1 MSISTRF
8 SVGIHIL
15 SLLEINKEGVNTSEF
30 IAKSVNTNPA
40 LIRKITGMLRNAGLV
55 NVRPGIAGASL
66 AKELSDITLLDV
78 YQAVNVVQDK
88 ELFGIHDNPNP
99 ACPVGRNIQ
108 DAIEPIFS
116 IAELALEKALG
127 VVTIEDIVKDII
139 EKEELGKRTF

>member
-55 NVRPGIAGASL
+55 NVRPGIAGATL
-66 AKELSDITLLDV
+66 AKELSDITLLDI

-127 VVTIEDIVKDII
+127 VVTIEDIVKDIL
-139 EKEELGKRTF
+139 EKEEVVT